1 MFFKIKAIIL
11 ITCIGFLTS
20 CKSETAQQEAG
31 TKAPV
36 KSYPVLALQKMST
49 IVSLEFPAT
58 LEGMENVNIHSKID
72 GFVEKIYVDEGAFV
86 KKGQLLFTISAPQY
100 EQLVRTS
107 NAAIKSAE
115 AGVES
120 AKLKIEKVKSLVDKK
135 IVSSYELQEA
145 ELNLKSAEAL
155 LAQKE
160 AELMNA
166 KVNLGY
172 TRITSPVSGVIG
184 GLSFKA
190 GSLVSGSTP
199 QPLTT
204 VSNISNIFAYF
215 SVTEKALL
223 GFLRERQGSSV
234 KEQLKS
240 LPDVKLLLSDGQEY
254 PSTGRIESIF
264 GLIDAQTGTVRIRA
278 KFPNKESLLRSGGS
292 ANLILPQTLENVF
305 LVPQKAVTDLQGKK
319 FVYVEN
325 EGILRSVF
333 IDVQEAGSGQ
343 FYIVEKGLAEGDKV
357 VLEGV
362 QFLKDDMEIKP
373 ELVNAADIYK
383 DL

>member
-1 MFFKIKAIIL
+1 MFLKIKAILL

-20 CKSETAQQEAG
+20 CKTETTQEAA
-31 TKAPV
+31 TKPPV
-36 KSYPVLALQKMST
+36 KNYPVLALQKMTTS
-49 IVSLEFPAT
+49 VSLEFPAT

-107 NAAIKSAE
+107 KASIKAAE

-120 AKLKIEKVKSLVDKK
+120 AKLKIEKVKSLVEKK

-145 ELNLKSAEAL
+145 ELNLKSSEAV

-160 AELMNA
+160 AELINA
-166 KVNLGY
+166 QVNLGY

-204 VSNISNIFAYF
+204 VSNISSIFAYF

-223 GFLRERQGSSV
+223 GFLRERQGTTV
-234 KEQLKS
+234 QQQLKT
-240 LPDVKLLLSDGQEY
+240 LPDVSLMLSDGQEY
-254 PSTGRIESIF
+254 PSKGRIESIF

-292 ANLILPQTLENVF
+292 ASLVLPQTLEDVF

-319 FVYVEN
+319 FIFLEN
-325 EGILRSVF
+325 EGILKSVF
-333 IDVQEAGSGQ
+333 IEVQEAASGQ
-343 FYIVEKGLAEGDKV
+343 FYIVENGLNEGDKV
-357 VLEGV
+357 VLDGV
-362 QFLKDDMEIKP
+362 QFLRDDMEIKP
-373 ELVNAADIYK
+373 ELVNASDIYK

>member
-1 MFFKIKAIIL
+1 MFLKTKTIL
-11 ITCIGFLTS
+11 LVAFIGFLIS
-20 CKSETAQQEAG
+20 CKTEDKQEST
-31 TKAPV
+31 TKPPV
-36 KSYPVLALQKMST
+36 KSYPVLALQKMT
-49 IVSLEFPAT
+49 TTVSLEFPAT

-100 EQLVRTS
+100 EQVVRTS
-107 NAAIKSAE
+107 KAAIKSAE

-135 IVSSYELQEA
+135 IVSSYDLQEA
-145 ELNLKSAEAL
+145 ELNLKSSEAM

-160 AELMNA
+160 AELINA
-166 KVNLGY
+166 QVNLGY

-190 GSLVSGSTP
+190 GSLVSSSTP

-204 VSNISNIFAYF
+204 VSNISSIFAYF

-223 GFLRERQGSSV
+223 GFLRERQGTTV
-234 KEQLKS
+234 QQQLKA
-240 LPDVKLLLSDGQEY
+240 LPDVKLMLSDGQEY
-254 PSTGRIESIF
+254 PAKGRIESIF

-278 KFPNKESLLRSGGS
+278 KFPNRESLLRSGGS
-292 ANLILPQTLENVF
+292 ASLVLPQTLENVF

-319 FVYVEN
+319 FVFVEN
-325 EGILRSVF
+325 NGILKSVF
-333 IDVQEAGSGQ
+333 IEVQEAASGQ
-343 FYIVEKGLAEGDKV
+343 FYIVEKGLNEGDKV
-357 VLEGV
+357 VLDGV
-362 QFLKDDMEIKP
+362 QFLKDEMEIKP
-373 ELVNAADIYK
+373 ELVKASDIYQ